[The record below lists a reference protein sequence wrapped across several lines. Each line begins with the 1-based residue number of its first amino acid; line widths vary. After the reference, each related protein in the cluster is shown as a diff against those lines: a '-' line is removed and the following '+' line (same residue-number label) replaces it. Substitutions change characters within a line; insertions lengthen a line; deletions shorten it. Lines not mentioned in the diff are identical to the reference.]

1 MTNLALYY
9 TSIEA
14 QLVQSTWCT
23 TTLGQIAIFQEK
35 KNLFLRFDFNCMKI
49 HLKLNFHWPQTVTEL
64 LDLLDAKIKTNIH
77 LISINTFLEHTSM
90 QLAKMF

>member
-1 MTNLALYY
+1 
-9 TSIEA
+9 
-14 QLVQSTWCT
+14 
-23 TTLGQIAIFQEK
+23 
-35 KNLFLRFDFNCMKI
+35 MKI

-77 LISINTFLEHTSM
+77 LISINTLSFLEHTSM